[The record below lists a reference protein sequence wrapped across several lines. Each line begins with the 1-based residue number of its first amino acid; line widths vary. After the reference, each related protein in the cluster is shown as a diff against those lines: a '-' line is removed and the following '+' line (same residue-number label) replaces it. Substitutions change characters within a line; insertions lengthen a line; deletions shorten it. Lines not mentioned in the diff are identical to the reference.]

1 MATQKEQNQEGADV
15 LEEINE
21 VRLVGRL
28 LAAAEEKTLPS
39 GDTLRTFRVTVRRS
53 APLRGKQ
60 TVDSLECVAWDGR
73 VKRSVGG
80 WRPGDVVEVTGAL
93 RRRFFRTPGGPASRA
108 EVEVTSGRVVRRAPT

>member
-1 MATQKEQNQEGADV
+1 MAQKKQEEDSDV
-15 LEEINE
+15 LEELNQ

-28 LAAAEEKTLPS
+28 LAPSEEKTLPS
-39 GDTLRTFRVTVRRS
+39 GDTLQTFRVTVRRA

-73 VKRSVGG
+73 VKRSVGK

-93 RRRFFRTPGGPASRA
+93 RRRFFRTPAGAASRA
-108 EVEVTSGRVVRRAPT
+108 EVEVTTARVVRRAPT